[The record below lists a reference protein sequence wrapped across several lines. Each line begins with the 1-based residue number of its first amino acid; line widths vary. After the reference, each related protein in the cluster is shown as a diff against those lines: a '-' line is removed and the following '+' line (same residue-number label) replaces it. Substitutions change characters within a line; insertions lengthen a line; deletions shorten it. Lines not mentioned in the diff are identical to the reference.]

1 MLQRNIVAQQSN
13 NKPKFFQALFVA
25 LTILGF
31 ETISFIYPLYDLFG
45 QNVSIAYRFIY
56 ILIGLTIVFKYSFS
70 RRIVFSKPLK
80 VILFFWVIYFIKSL
94 FDTAYNNEL
103 PNEYILQFWTFS
115 FLLCFLPIS
124 FFIPLINKA
133 TLNYAR
139 KLTFALAIFVNI
151 FAFYNNFSSVAQ
163 GIISRFN
170 ANTILNSITYGQ
182 TGVILI
188 IMSLTYFYSTKKY
201 RFIHIGLIILGLVN
215 VGLAAAR
222 GPFVQLFAVVA
233 VYFYFNFKN
242 LRYSGLFALFALLA
256 IIGYYFSD
264 YLFLFDSVY
273 SRLTNTNESPELRS
287 QLYTNSWNVFLRNPF
302 FGGRAITENAHNIFL
317 GSLEAIG
324 IMGGILMLIIYKNA
338 YRAIKKL
345 VTIQSLDW
353 IVLLLLMQLFSA
365 LTSGSIWDHW
375 ILWPLLGLVST
386 LFYNRKLYFFN

>member
-1 MLQRNIVAQQSN
+1 MLQQNIVTHQSN
-13 NKPKFFQALFVA
+13 NKPKFLQALFVA

-31 ETISFIYPLYDLFG
+31 ETISFSDSLYDLYG
-45 QNVSIAYRFIY
+45 EKVSIAYRFIY
-56 ILIGLTIVFKYSFS
+56 ILIGLVIVFKYSFS
-70 RRIVFSKPLK
+70 RRVIISKPLK
-80 VILFFWVIYFIKSL
+80 VILFFWFIYFIKAL
-94 FDTAYNNEL
+94 FDTLNNHEL

-115 FLLCFLPIS
+115 FLLCFLPIL
-124 FFIPLINKA
+124 FFIPLINKS

-151 FAFYNNFSSVAQ
+151 FAFYNNFSSLTQ
-163 GIISRFN
+163 GIITRFN

-201 RFIHIGLIILGLVN
+201 RFIYIGLIILGLLN

-222 GPFVQLFAVVA
+222 GPLLQLFVVVA

-242 LRYSGLFALFALLA
+242 QRYSGLFALLTVLVV
-256 IIGYYFSD
+256 IGYYFSE
-264 YLFLFDSVY
+264 YLFIFDSVY
-273 SRLTNTNESPELRS
+273 SRLTNTNESPELRNV
-287 QLYTNSWNVFLRNPF
+287 LFWNSWNEFLNNPL
-302 FGGRAITENAHNIFL
+302 FGGRALTENAHNIFL

-345 VTIQSLDW
+345 VTIQSSDW
-353 IVLLLLMQLFSA
+353 IVLILVMHLMA
-365 LTSGSIWDHW
+365 GLTSGSIWDNW

-386 LFYNRKLYFFN
+386 LFYNRRLY